1 MNKLSLLVWSALL
14 FSTCAAQDKNTIYE
28 FRGQGR
34 TGIYQ
39 ESNLLKAWPAEGPKE
54 IMVVENIGN
63 GYVSPVFT
71 NDNFFITGEID
82 SMCILFCFNFN
93 GEKQWQTTLGKE
105 WMTGGYPG
113 SRCTPTVLD
122 NLIYVGTGMGNLHCV
137 NRKDGK
143 ILWSKD
149 LEDDFGGVAPLH
161 GYSEAALIDGD
172 KIFWTPGGKVHNVV
186 ALNRFNGKLIWTN
199 KGFGEP
205 SAYNPGK
212 LISLPS
218 RNILVTF
225 SMYHMMGFDTKTGQ
239 LLWSHEQ
246 DNYPIAKRGPGY
258 GDTHSNAII
267 YENGTI
273 WYTEGDGNCCVKLTL
288 SPDGSKITEVWR
300 NKGFD
305 SYMGGVVKSG
315 NYMYCGAVARPQ
327 LVSIDATTGVLTD
340 SLKTATGAIIMADNM
355 LYYYSQKGELMLLS
369 FNQGKMQ
376 LVSTFRVKKGTLQH
390 FSHPVINK
398 GILYQRHG
406 KVLLAYDIKNK

>member
-1 MNKLSLLVWSALL
+1 MNNHVISIVLTLL
-14 FSTCAAQDKNTIYE
+14 FSSCIGQNKNKIYE
-28 FRGQGR
+28 FRGNGR
-34 TGIYQ
+34 TGTYL
-39 ESNLLKAWPAEGPKE
+39 ESNLLKAWPSEGPKE

-71 NDNFFITGEID
+71 NDSFFITGEVD
-82 SMCILFCFNFN
+82 SMCILFCFSLN

-105 WMTGGYPG
+105 WMAGGYPG

-172 KIFWTPGGKVHNVV
+172 KIFWTPGGKVFNVV
-186 ALNRFNGKLIWTN
+186 ALNRFNGKLIWSN

-212 LISLPS
+212 LITLPS
-218 RNILVTF
+218 RNILITF
-225 SMYHMMGFDTKTGQ
+225 SMYHMLGFDTKTGQ

-246 DNYPIAKRGPGY
+246 DNYPIEKRGPGY
-258 GDTHSNAII
+258 GDTHSNAVI
-267 YENGTI
+267 YEDGVI
-273 WYTEGDGNCCVKLTL
+273 WYAEGDGNCGVRLNL
-288 SPDGSKITEVWR
+288 SPDGTKITEVWR

-327 LVSIDATTGVLTD
+327 LVSIDATSGLLTD
-340 SLKTATGAIIMADNM
+340 SLKTATGAIIIADDM
-355 LYYYSQKGELMLLS
+355 LYYYNQKGELMLLS
-369 FNQGKMQ
+369 FDNGKMQ
-376 LVSTFRVKKGTLQH
+376 LVSSFRIKKGTLQH

-406 KVLLAYDIKNK
+406 NAMLAYDIRNN

>member
-1 MNKLSLLVWSALL
+1 MNKICLLLSIALL
-14 FSTCAAQDKNTIYE
+14 FSSCTARNKNTIYE

-39 ESNLLKAWPAEGPKE
+39 ESGLLKSWPAEGPKE
-54 IMVVENIGN
+54 IMMVENIGN
-63 GYVSPVFT
+63 GFISPVFT
-71 NDNFFITGEID
+71 DDSFFITGEID
-82 SMCILFCFNFN
+82 SLCILFCFSIN

-105 WMTGGYPG
+105 WMAGGYPG
-113 SRCTPTVLD
+113 SRCTPTIIGDLV
-122 NLIYVGTGMGNLHCV
+122 YAGTGMGNLYCL
-137 NRKDGK
+137 NRKTGK
-143 ILWSKD
+143 LVWSK
-149 LEDDFGGVAPLH
+149 EFSKDFDGVLPLH
-161 GYSEAALIDGD
+161 GFSEAPLIDGD
-172 KIFWTPGGKVHNVV
+172 KIFWTPGGKVYNVV
-186 ALNRFNGKLIWTN
+186 ALNRFNGNLIWSN
-199 KGFGEP
+199 KALGEP

-212 LISLPS
+212 LITLPS
-218 RNILVTF
+218 RNIWVTF
-225 SMYHMMGFDTKTGQ
+225 TMYHMLGFDTKTGQ

-246 DNYPIAKRGPGY
+246 DNYPIEKRGPGY

-267 YENGTI
+267 YENGNI

-315 NYMYCGAVARPQ
+315 NYLYCGAVAKPQ

-340 SLKTATGAIIMADNM
+340 SLKTATGAIIMSDNM
-355 LYYYSQKGELMLLS
+355 LYYYNQKGELMLLS
-369 FNQGKMQ
+369 CDQGKMQ

-406 KVLLAYDIKNK
+406 KALLAYDIKKK